1 LQNLYNAFES
11 YFSRIAKFF
20 ENNSN
25 QTEWHKSVVERMT
38 LNIDG
43 VRPALFDTN
52 FSMRIEELLKF
63 RHVFRNLYKTPLIP
77 ENVLFVQKAAQGIDH
92 DFDTYHILFDR
103 FLEDLQ
109 KELEI

>member
-1 LQNLYNAFES
+1 
-11 YFSRIAKFF
+11 
-20 ENNSN
+20 
-25 QTEWHKSVVERMT
+25 MT